1 MYRTSKAQDSHGKG
15 ARRRRLARQAVT
27 ALLCLAPA
35 VVAAQ
40 DMGLTAD
47 IRAAAAASIQRH
59 VAARDFALRMAE
71 AGGDDP
77 MSQWFRDAA
86 AMHQRMIHEEQ
97 AGLTTTVSE
106 EPSGTA
112 QRDPKADA
120 VSGPLQAYL
129 AEQETLARD
138 PKANA
143 VSGPLQEY
151 LARQAELAER
161 AETGAPDQ
169 SPRWTT
175 VVVDSTGEVI
185 VNDRTDVVEAHG
197 ADMARRLTELEERRQ
212 AMESRVRAE
221 LVREIN
227 ARTLEQPDG
236 LDRAVHGKAA
246 ELASSRPATP
256 GSDDVLKEIDALEDC
271 GEALKQTLAER
282 QAIADARS
290 LCSEAAAAAQPN
302 HHCTARFGPQLD
314 AKDTQYKA
322 IDGRCV
328 ELGEAINRE
337 IAIEHLKDFDLQSK
351 LR

>member
-1 MYRTSKAQDSHGKG
+1 MDRTSNAKG
-15 ARRRRLARQAVT
+15 SARRRRLARHAVA
-27 ALLCLAPA
+27 ALLCLGPLAPA
-35 VVAAQ
+35 VVVAQ
-40 DMGLTAD
+40 DASLTAD

-86 AMHQRMIHEEQ
+86 AMHQRMILEEQ
-97 AGLTTTVSE
+97 AGLTATVSE
-106 EPSGTA
+106 
-112 QRDPKADA
+112 DPKAQA
-120 VSGPLQAYL
+120 VSGPLQAYI

-169 SPRWTT
+169 PQRWTT

-197 ADMARRLTELEERRQ
+197 ADMARRFTDLEERRQ
-212 AMESRVRAE
+212 AMESKVRAE

-227 ARTLEQPDG
+227 ARTLEQPAG
-236 LDRAVHGKAA
+236 LDRAVHARAA
-246 ELASSRPATP
+246 ELERSRPAAP
-256 GSDDVLKEIDALEDC
+256 GSDDVVKQIDALEDC

-282 QAIADARS
+282 EAIADARS
-290 LCSEAAAAAQPN
+290 LCSLAADAAARPN
-302 HHCTARFGPQLD
+302 HHCTARFEPQLD
-314 AKDTQYKA
+314 AKDAQYQA

-337 IAIEHLKDFDLQSK
+337 IAIDRLKAFDLQSK